1 MPEERVHERINNI
14 LGTVGVLGKYQLVV
28 FTWTFFVG
36 SISQT
41 IDVIIPFAQAD
52 MDFRSVKHQHDSRSR
67 DQSLS
72 QSQAIL
78 QVQSTGSVANKWFKK
93 CSTIWFKIWSMSL
106 YFEYNTLVLIRGF
119 FYVVAWQGQ
128 QITLVVAFSEVCAHH
143 RDEKVMI
150 TACNFKAQSDM
161 FSLKKTSADQWTEMN
176 TKLLDNP
183 PGCNCR
189 VCSDLRVFV
198 IK

>member
-78 QVQSTGSVANKWFKK
+78 QVQSTGSVANK
-93 CSTIWFKIWSMSL
+93 
-106 YFEYNTLVLIRGF
+106 
-119 FYVVAWQGQ
+119 
-128 QITLVVAFSEVCAHH
+128 
-143 RDEKVMI
+143 
-150 TACNFKAQSDM
+150 
-161 FSLKKTSADQWTEMN
+161 
-176 TKLLDNP
+176 
-183 PGCNCR
+183 
-189 VCSDLRVFV
+189 
-198 IK
+198 

>member
-128 QITLVVAFSEVCAHH
+128 QITLSCCFFWGLRTSPWWKSDDHSLQLQSAEWYVFTKKNLSWSMDW
-143 RDEKVMI
+143 DEY
-150 TACNFKAQSDM
+150 
-161 FSLKKTSADQWTEMN
+161 KTTW
-176 TKLLDNP
+176 
-183 PGCNCR
+183 
-189 VCSDLRVFV
+189 
-198 IK
+198 